1 MQSPFYIRWPDKKDI
16 DGLKSRG
23 PPGFVHACGIGDT
36 REIVNRK
43 REGDR
48 GKDYLRSRFWG
59 ICPIYFFPSSVLAFH
74 CVSFSVHRCAVSARG
89 LLIPP
94 SSSSSLCL

>member
-48 GKDYLRSRFWG
+48 GKDYYYGADFGGYARF
-59 ICPIYFFPSSVLAFH
+59 IFFPPPCWHSTVCLSPFTG
-74 CVSFSVHRCAVSARG
+74 ARYRRADY
-89 LLIPP
+89 
-94 SSSSSLCL
+94 